1 MGNTRTPNRA
11 IELLALALEWQRS
24 SIIERLRLRRELEA
38 IRFDEYRNRE
48 KAKRKNINDKGKK
61 NETEN
66 PRNSR

>member
-24 SIIERLRLRRELEA
+24 SIIERLRLRRELQA
-38 IRFDEYRNRE
+38 IRFKERINRE
-48 KAKRKNINDKGKK
+48 KE
-61 NETEN
+61 NEAEN

>member
-24 SIIERLRLRRELEA
+24 SIIERLRLRRELQA
-38 IRFDEYRNRE
+38 IRFKEHINRE
-48 KAKRKNINDKGKK
+48 KE
-61 NETEN
+61 NEAEN